1 MTFLGYLGD
10 SKIFEYEKYYVECKQ
25 LKSHL
30 SSLYDLTQKHS
41 LESN

>member
-25 LKSHL
+25 LNKPFI
-30 SSLYDLTQKHS
+30 QFV
-41 LESN
+41 